1 MSTSVPYPPET
12 YPSEPHPP
20 AVSASADQSAAA
32 DESAVR
38 VAGWLA
44 LGGAVTSVVLGIMM
58 IAWPEATL
66 KVVAALFGIWLL
78 LQGVARIVQAVTA
91 SARDGAERALLGVV
105 GILFVLAGVIALRN
119 LLGSLAVVATLVGLM
134 WLVGGILEL
143 ISAFG
148 KRGSGDRMTRV
159 LLGAVSILGALVVL
173 VWPDLSLMTLVYLT
187 GAWMVIMGL
196 LQAGLVIWARRSTAA
211 RTT

>member
-20 AVSASADQSAAA
+20 AVSASADQSAASAA

-66 KVVAALFGIWLL
+66 KVIAALFGIWLL
-78 LQGVARIVQAVTA
+78 LHGVARIVQAVTA

-105 GILFVLAGVIALRN
+105 GILFVLAGVIA
-119 LLGSLAVVATLVGLM
+119 
-134 WLVGGILEL
+134 
-143 ISAFG
+143 
-148 KRGSGDRMTRV
+148 
-159 LLGAVSILGALVVL
+159 
-173 VWPDLSLMTLVYLT
+173 
-187 GAWMVIMGL
+187 
-196 LQAGLVIWARRSTAA
+196 
-211 RTT
+211 